1 MPTTA
6 AARSAPSTPPS
17 TLKIESGRPS
27 LVDDTLPWLTT
38 PFRRGLLVGR
48 RPTRSTPL
56 WPCDPQA
63 RRLDPLRP
71 SPSTRES
78 SPSPTSLLP
87 SCSFSPASAA
97 HFSPRP
103 GNERSLDKRPLPV
116 SWI

>member
-27 LVDDTLPWLTT
+27 VVDDTLPWSTT
-38 PFRRGLLVGR
+38 PFRRGLSVGW

-56 WPCDPQA
+56 WPCYPQA

-71 SPSTRES
+71 SPSARES

-87 SCSFSPASAA
+87 SYSFSLASAA
-97 HFSPRP
+97 RFSPRP
-103 GNERSLDKRPLPV
+103 GNERPLDKRPLPV
-116 SWI
+116 NWI